1 MQRERITSPAN
12 PVVRYARSLLR
23 PRVRD
28 RERAFLVE
36 GPRIIQDALTAGI
49 VPRVLFYVPD
59 QLNPA
64 ELSLTNEAAHR
75 GARVVAVTSPILALI
90 TDTVTPQGMVAIFR
104 LPDLPLA
111 IPKDQAPF
119 FLVLDR
125 IQDPGNVGTILR
137 TALGAGVHAV
147 FLTEGT
153 ADPFAPK
160 VVRAAAGAHFRLP
173 ILPLDPAHPDPRIL
187 RCAQRLAAEVK
198 SSHYYDAID
207 WTRDTVLVL
216 GSEAHGI
223 SSALRPLLTGSVAI
237 PLAGGLE
244 SLNVAIAGAILL
256 FEAARQRRRR

>member
-1 MQRERITSPAN
+1 VQRERITSPAN

-23 PRVRD
+23 PRMRD

-36 GPRIIQDALTAGI
+36 GPRIIHDALAAGT
-49 VPRVLFYVPD
+49 VPRVLFYVP
-59 QLNPA
+59 
-64 ELSLTNEAAHR
+64 ERLSLPEQSLIDEAARH
-75 GARVVAVTSPILALI
+75 GTRVIAVAPPILSLI
-90 TDTVTPQGMVAIFR
+90 TDTVTPQGMVAIFP

-111 IPKDQAPF
+111 ISKDQSAL
-119 FLVLDR
+119 FLVLDQ

-147 FLTEGT
+147 FLTKGT
-153 ADPFAPK
+153 TDPFAPK

-187 RCAQRLAAEVK
+187 RCAQRLAAEANG
-198 SSHYYDAID
+198 SQFYDAID
-207 WTRDTVLVL
+207 WTLDTVLAL

-223 SSALRPLLTGSVAI
+223 SPALRPLLTGSVSI

-244 SLNVAIAGAILL
+244 SLNVAIAGAIML
-256 FEAARQRRRR
+256 FEAARQRRYR